1 MEPQADIHGYH
12 RSNYFANMNRNVSRL
27 APRVFGLLPKT
38 PDEVTQVKNR
48 NKRKQSDIRQN
59 CNDSGGKTPSHH
71 VQVFI
76 GSRLAFQVDNV
87 IGK

>member
-1 MEPQADIHGYH
+1 MEPQAGIHGYH
-12 RSNYFANMNRNVSRL
+12 RSKYFANMNGNVPRL
-27 APRVFGLLPKT
+27 APRFFALPKI

-59 CNDSGGKTPSHH
+59 CNDSGGKRPSHH

-76 GSRLAFQVDNV
+76 GSRLAFQIDNV
-87 IGK
+87 IGE